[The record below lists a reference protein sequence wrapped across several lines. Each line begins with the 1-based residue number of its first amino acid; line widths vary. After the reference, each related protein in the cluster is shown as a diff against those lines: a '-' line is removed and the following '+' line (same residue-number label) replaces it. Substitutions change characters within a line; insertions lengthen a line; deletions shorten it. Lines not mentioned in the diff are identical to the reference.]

1 MPNPFHDNLSD
12 AFEGQCVTATS
23 NDGETYTGWVPSSG
37 IHHHDRHVLLKGAY
51 RVTPNGSNEHVGT
64 VLIAHADTIHH
75 CSSEFGRPEHQR
87 KPHIRRVSIDQ
98 LHASPYATK
107 EFRRDANDNRAY
119 IADVAENGRV
129 ESFPTVRLT
138 QPQASHS
145 PASQSDDPPTYE
157 VIEGN
162 KRLWACREAG
172 LESHP
177 VEVIECSDWDAARRF
192 VADHI
197 PPKRSMNRH
206 TDTQIDETGQEYE
219 VEHYTSHGNG
229 WYPEDAIEASIRRLA
244 ERWGE
249 RATDLPAVAFNIDR
263 LDIELPEPET
273 IAAEDLDS
281 FVGYWETMSGVVV
294 DAVEDDDD

>member
-1 MPNPFHDNLSD
+1 MPNPFHDKLSD

-23 NDGETYTGWVPSSG
+23 HDGETYTGWVPSSG

-51 RVTPNGSNEHVGT
+51 RGTPGAPYQHVGT
-64 VLIAHADTIHH
+64 ALVAHADTIHH
-75 CSSEFGRPEHQR
+75 APSEFGQPEREHTPRIQR
-87 KPHIRRVSIDQ
+87 VPIDR

-119 IADVAENGRV
+119 LADAAEDGWV
-129 ESFPTVRLT
+129 GSFPTVRLT
-138 QPQASHS
+138 HPLTSHS
-145 PASQSDDPPTYE
+145 PASIVDDPPAYE

-162 KRLWACREAG
+162 KRLWACREVG

-177 VEVIECSDWDAARRF
+177 VKVIECSDWEAARRF

-206 TDTQIDETGQEYE
+206 TDTQIDEAGRERE

-229 WYPEDAIEASIRRLA
+229 WYPEAAIEASIRRLA
-244 ERWGE
+244 EQWGE
-249 RATDLPAVAFNIDR
+249 CATDLPAVAFNIDR
-263 LDIELPEPET
+263 LGIELPESESEP
-273 IAAEDLDS
+273 IADGGDR
-281 FVGYWETMSGVVV
+281 
-294 DAVEDDDD
+294 